1 MNTARI
7 PIWEGFSV
15 QLKNGRAVAHG
26 RGDTEAIELVEWWL
40 RENKG
45 HQASG
50 DVEKWLRQKQ
60 AQVRDEAKVHA
71 ARSEHAKVDAQV
83 DEIVRKSNM
92 RDKKMIDL
100 LRYASHEVKGTSDPE
115 E

>member
-26 RGDTEAIELVEWWL
+26 RDDTEAVELVQWWL

-45 HQASG
+45 HHACG
-50 DVEKWLRQKQ
+50 DVENWLQQKQ
-60 AQVRDEAKVHA
+60 AQIRDEVEVHA
-71 ARSEHAKVDAQV
+71 ARSKRAEVNAHV
-83 DEIVRKSNM
+83 DEIARKGNM
-92 RDKKMIDL
+92 HDKKMIDL
-100 LRYASHEVKGTSDPE
+100 LRYATHEIEGTSNTED
-115 E
+115 